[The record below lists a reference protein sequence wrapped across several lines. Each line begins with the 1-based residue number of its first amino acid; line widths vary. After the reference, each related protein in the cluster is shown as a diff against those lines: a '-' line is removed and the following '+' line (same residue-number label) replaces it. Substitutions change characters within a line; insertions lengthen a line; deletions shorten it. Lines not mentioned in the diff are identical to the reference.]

1 MPFIVCFF
9 LLMLPMQ
16 AVSQITVACRNE
28 GLCFNP
34 VTKQCDQ
41 CTNNS
46 MVEMAAD
53 TTYASL
59 EACYAQCSTE
69 CTAPNFCKCYFV
81 DRIAKTQAV
90 SKCSLCAV
98 GSYTVDDQGA
108 CIQCGPGTFTNV
120 SSWFPMQITYGNN
133 IYTFIGIFSD
143 GFPMYNNGGSY
154 IWWWVYM
161 WMEYWTNLGGN
172 QGWFQAQPP
181 EGGYYEHGQYI
192 PVKHLV
198 SVAKPVNYCM
208 ACPPGTFMDRSG
220 ASACVTCPAGTY
232 MPNTG
237 ATACI
242 PCFPYIPAIADPAS
256 CNSCPAGQYA
266 DPRDSQC
273 HTCSPGTYQPTP
285 PTIWGPYQASGGCGR
300 TWTISSGGEMNQNAP
315 LYKDASVGATLWLHG
330 NQWINGWGYWGGGGG
345 TCAWYV
351 IGYNYNGEANS
362 MKGLY
367 DNSNSYVNCPFC
379 PAGTFINSVGAS
391 ACSPCPTGTYSN
403 AGARECTSCGAG
415 TYTSGAG
422 FSVCTQCSAGSFN
435 TAIGSGYP
443 MELTYNG
450 YCGSYYAFN
459 GMCSVANPG
468 YKCATDWKFMSI
480 QSNNAW
486 IVSTHSHCSPYNGWG
501 GPGNGVAGLVT
512 ASTNVKYC
520 SSCPAGSFN
529 TVPGATTCQPCTK
542 GTTSDLGGT
551 SCYACK
557 VGTYNTANGQ
567 VCSNCAEGNY
577 TGSTGST
584 TCASCGVGTYAGT
597 AGLSACA
604 LCNSGTFSD
613 STGASVC
620 SGCAKGLFQSSTG
633 QTTCLVCNGGQYLSA
648 TGNSACAYCSAGTF
662 THRTG
667 STTCYACPDG
677 TGSYLGSS
685 ACVGCV

>member
-1 MPFIVCFF
+1 MRLQGVIY
-9 LLMLPMQ
+9 LLCLYIPMIM
-16 AVSQITVACRNE
+16 SIPSCSP
-28 GLCFNP
+28 G
-34 VTKQCDQ
+34 
-41 CTNNS
+41 
-46 MVEMAAD
+46 
-53 TTYASL
+53 TYVKL
-59 EACYAQCSTE
+59 NDNACYSCPAGQYRN
-69 CTAPNFCKCYFV
+69 TAPTYWGPYSFIRNNAYYSNVLWTDSEKNVYPNEV
-81 DRIAKTQAV
+81 PIYSGNPGWGTAYLYSSSKTYY
-90 SKCSLCAV
+90 K
-98 GSYTVDDQGA
+98 T
-108 CIQCGPGTFTNV
+108 P
-120 SSWFPMQITYGNN
+120 SWF
-133 IYTFIGIFSD
+133 IGGD
-143 GFPMYNNGGSY
+143 GAWVNHQYNNVDNY
-154 IWWWVYM
+154 L
-161 WMEYWTNLGGN
+161 EYNLYSATGVTI
-172 QGWFQAQPP
+172 QF
-181 EGGYYEHGQYI
+181 
-192 PVKHLV
+192 
-198 SVAKPVNYCM
+198 S
-208 ACPPGTFMDRSG
+208 CPPCPVGTYSPSEG
-220 ASACVTCPAGTY
+220 ATSCVTCPAGTY

-242 PCFPYIPAIADPAS
+242 ACFPYIPSLAS
-256 CNSCPAGQYA
+256 TATSCARCPAGQYA

-273 HTCSPGTYQPTP
+273 HACSPGTYQPTP

-315 LYKDASVGATLWLHG
+315 LYRDVNVGATLWLHG
-330 NQWINGWGYWGGGGG
+330 NQWINGWGYWSGGGG

-351 IGYNYNGEANS
+351 IGYNYYGEANS
-362 MKGLY
+362 MKGMY

-422 FSVCTQCSAGSFN
+422 FSVCTQCSSGSFN

-486 IVSTHSHCSPYNGWG
+486 IVSTHSHCSPYNGWD

-529 TVPGATTCQPCTK
+529 TVPGATTCQPCAK

-551 SCYACK
+551 ACYACK

-597 AGLSACA
+597 TGLSACA